1 MRESLFKHIHQI
13 KLVYLVNIQL
23 LFIIEHLF
31 IQLYVNGRINS
42 PEYTTQF
49 VFSVFQNFFLPF
61 FFPSLG
67 LEVRKKYITTIK
79 PVFRHL
85 VLTNL
90 HLSYCRN

>member
-1 MRESLFKHIHQI
+1 MRESLFKHIHQV
-13 KLVYLVNIQL
+13 KLVYLVNIQH

-49 VFSVFQNFFLPF
+49 VFSVFQNFCP

-67 LEVRKKYITTIK
+67 LEVRKNI
-79 PVFRHL
+79 
-85 VLTNL
+85 
-90 HLSYCRN
+90 